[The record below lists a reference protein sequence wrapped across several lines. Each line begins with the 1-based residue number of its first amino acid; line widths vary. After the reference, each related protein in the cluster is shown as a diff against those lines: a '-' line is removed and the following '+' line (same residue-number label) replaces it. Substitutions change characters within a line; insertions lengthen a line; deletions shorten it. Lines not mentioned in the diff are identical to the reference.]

1 MSLDGIWKIVGK
13 AAKVLAVVTP
23 LAALGWLMISLSIAP
38 FKTDVAHLRKDV
50 TEVSQGL
57 AELREEQAEMREEQ
71 AVMRGDMKRLQE
83 GQAALRAEVAEL
95 REGQTALRAEMSN
108 VSGIVGTLVN
118 LLQGRITL
126 VPASAPDSAEEQSD
140 ETVALDE

>member
-1 MSLDGIWKIVGK
+1 MSLDRIWKIVGK

-23 LAALGWLMISLSIAP
+23 IAALGWLMISLSIAP

-50 TEVSQGL
+50 TEVRQGL
-57 AELREEQAEMREEQ
+57 TELREEQAEMREEQ
-71 AVMRGDMKRLQE
+71 AEMRGEMKSIRE

-95 REGQTALRAEMSN
+95 REGQATLRAEMSN

-126 VPASAPDSAEEQSD
+126 VPTPAPASAEERND
-140 ETVALDE
+140 EMAALEE

>member
-1 MSLDGIWKIVGK
+1 MSLDRIWKIVGK

-23 LAALGWLMISLSIAP
+23 IAALGWLMISLSIAP

-50 TEVSQGL
+50 TEVRQGL
-57 AELREEQAEMREEQ
+57 TEMREEQ
-71 AVMRGDMKRLQE
+71 AVMRGEMKSIRE

-95 REGQTALRAEMSN
+95 REGQATLRAEMSN

-118 LLQGRITL
+118 LLQGQITL
-126 VPASAPDSAEEQSD
+126 VPAPAPASAEERSD
-140 ETVALDE
+140 EMVALEE